1 MSGYRLTPSAE
12 NDLFEIWCYIAR
24 DSSEAANRVEEAI
37 CDACALLARSPHAG
51 HMRPDLTRRGVRFW
65 TVTPFK
71 KYVVVYDPETRPVR
85 VLRILHGARNV
96 RAQLKHA
103 Q

>member
-1 MSGYRLTPSAE
+1 VSGYRLTPSAE
-12 NDLFEIWCYIAR
+12 NDLLEIWCHIAR
-24 DSSEAANRVEEAI
+24 DSTNAASRVEEAVY
-37 CDACALLARSPHAG
+37 DACAFLVRSPHAG
-51 HMRPDLTRRGVRFW
+51 HTRPDLTRQAVRFW

-71 KYVVVYDPETRPVR
+71 KYVVIYDPETQPLR

-96 RAQLKHA
+96 RALLKQA